1 MSISHFIFP
10 FQITFFL
17 LQIFISNAH
26 KHLNKPPQT
35 PKVSAVLV
43 FGDSTSD
50 PGNNNFI
57 LTPFKG
63 NFPPYGRDYP
73 DKRPTGRFT
82 NGLLASDL
90 IARYLGVKDNVPPY
104 LDPSLTVHDL
114 MTGVS
119 FASAG
124 SGFDPLTP
132 TISNV
137 IPLPRQ
143 LEYFREYKTRLAAKF
158 GKTRTM
164 EIVNNAFYIVS
175 AGTNDFVVNYFTL
188 PIRRQKYTLPAYM
201 DFVLNKQMDFL
212 QSLYNEGARK
222 IGVVGLPPMGCLPI
236 VITLFSD
243 NALLDRGC
251 IDFFSSVGRT
261 YNSML
266 QTRLNLMQFNLANQQ
281 GGRIA
286 YVDAYST
293 LFDVI
298 VSRYKYGF
306 KEVERGCCGTGL
318 LETTVLCNPKS
329 STCPDASKYVFW
341 DSIHPTETVYRI
353 FFESTRSVVDSIVK
367 D

>member
-1 MSISHFIFP
+1 MSFSHFISP
-10 FQITFFL
+10 FKLTFFIL
-17 LQIFISNAH
+17 HVTFISNAIAH
-26 KHLNKPPQT
+26 TQN

-63 NFPPYGRDYP
+63 NFPPYGRDFP
-73 DKRPTGRFT
+73 NKKPTGRFT
-82 NGLLASDL
+82 NGMLASDM

-143 LEYFREYKTRLAAKF
+143 LEYFREYKTRLVAKL
-158 GKTRTM
+158 GERKTM
-164 EIVNNAFYIVS
+164 ELVNNALYIVS

-188 PIRRQKYTLPAYM
+188 PIRRHKYTLPGYM
-201 DFVLNKQMDFL
+201 DFVMNNEMDFIQDL
-212 QSLYNEGARK
+212 WNEGARK
-222 IGVVGLPPMGCLPI
+222 MGVVGLPPMGCLPI

-243 NALLDRGC
+243 DALFDRGC
-251 IDFFSSVGRT
+251 IDFYSSVGRA

-266 QTRLNLMQFNLANQQ
+266 QTRLNLMQVSHVQDGA
-281 GGRIA
+281 RIT
-286 YVDAYST
+286 YLDAYST
-293 LFDVI
+293 LYDVI
-298 VSRYKYGF
+298 VAHKYGF
-306 KEVERGCCGTGL
+306 KEVKRGCCGTGL

-329 STCPDASKYVFW
+329 ATCPDASKYVFW

-353 FFESTRSVVDSIVK
+353 FFESTRSTIDYIVK
-367 D
+367 G